1 MRDKNEK
8 DYSRATLELNKFRLP
23 QSIWWICIADIFSFR
38 PFWRL
43 RTVANK
49 ARCTNYDSIALRKS
63 TILCG
68 NFKRAAMRYPCRL
81 RLLSWWGALLAYYS
95 LHRVV
100 LKVIPYIFRI
110 FGHSAPKLTIVGRYL
125 SSSVILQ
132 RNCIPVVHHLE
143 IVRVHCLLKHI
154 N

>member
-1 MRDKNEK
+1 MLNMYTR
-8 DYSRATLELNKFRLP
+8 YSFISAILAASNCSQQSEVHQLRQYSATQIN
-23 QSIWWICIADIFSFR
+23 S
-38 PFWRL
+38 
-43 RTVANK
+43 
-49 ARCTNYDSIALRKS
+49 
-63 TILCG
+63 ILCG
-68 NFKRAAMRYPCRL
+68 NFKRAAMQYPCRL

-132 RNCIPVVHHLE
+132 RNCIQVVHHLE